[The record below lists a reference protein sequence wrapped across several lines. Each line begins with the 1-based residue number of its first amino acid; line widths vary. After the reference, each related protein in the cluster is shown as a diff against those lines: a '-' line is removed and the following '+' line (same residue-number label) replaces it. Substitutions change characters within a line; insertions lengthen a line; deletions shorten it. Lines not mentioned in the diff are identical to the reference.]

1 MFDQA
6 GKLEA
11 EIARLR
17 DLDLDELRRRW
28 RLATGRRAPLHLGK
42 QLLFRML
49 AYRIQADALGDID
62 PGTVRFLDRIL
73 SDEKLKRSSSLPLP
87 DGERIKPGSVLVR
100 EWNGTNHN
108 VMALADGF
116 AWNGET
122 YRSLSAVAK
131 AMTGTSWNGPRFFG
145 LRMGAEP

>member
-1 MFDQA
+1 MSDQA
-6 GKLEA
+6 VKLEA
-11 EIARLR
+11 EIARMR
-17 DLDLDELRRRW
+17 DLDIDELRSRW
-28 RLATGRRAPLHLGK
+28 RLVTGRRAPLHLGR

-49 AYRIQADALGDID
+49 AYRIQADALGDLD

-73 SDEKLKRSSSLPLP
+73 ADERLKQSSSLPLP

-100 EWNGTNHN
+100 EWNGTNHH

-116 AWNGET
+116 AWNGQA

-145 LRMGAEP
+145 LRTGREP